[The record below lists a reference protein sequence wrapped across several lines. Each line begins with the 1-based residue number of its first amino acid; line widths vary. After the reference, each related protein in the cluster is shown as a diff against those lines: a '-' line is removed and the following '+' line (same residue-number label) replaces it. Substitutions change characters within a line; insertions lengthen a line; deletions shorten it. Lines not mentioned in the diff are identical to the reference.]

1 MSTDNTVID
10 TCREALRSFTAGKN
24 KTLWIVLLGLVG
36 ILLIGLS
43 SCASGNEATAA
54 QADEF
59 EVAAYTAQLEKRLA
73 DMVMSIKG
81 AGEAQVFVTLENGVE
96 YIYANEEKTN
106 SDHTERDDGQVSVS
120 DDSQRTVVTVDDQN
134 GKTGLLVTQIEPT
147 VRGVVV
153 TCEGAADE
161 TVATLVRQAVKTALN
176 ITDKRVCVIPYVG

>member
-1 MSTDNTVID
+1 MV
-10 TCREALRSFTAGKN
+10 EWLRGMMTGKN
-24 KTLWIVLLGLVG
+24 KALWIVLLGLVG

-43 SCASGNEATAA
+43 SCTAGEDVKAA
-54 QADEF
+54 QTNGFD
-59 EVAAYTAQLEKRLA
+59 VAVYTEQLEKRLA
-73 DMVMSIKG
+73 DMVMSIDG
-81 AGEAQVFVTLENGVE
+81 AGEAQVFVTLENGAR
-96 YIYANEEKTN
+96 YIYASEEKTN
-106 SDHTERDDGQVSVS
+106 SDHTQRDGGEVSVS
-120 DDSQRTVVTVDDQN
+120 DDSQRTVVTVDDRN